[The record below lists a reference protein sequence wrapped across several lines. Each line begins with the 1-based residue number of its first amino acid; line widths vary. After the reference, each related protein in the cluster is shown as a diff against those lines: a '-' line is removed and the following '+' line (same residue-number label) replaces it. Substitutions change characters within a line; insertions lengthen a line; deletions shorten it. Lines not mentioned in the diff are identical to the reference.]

1 VNADKVIRQKARTAV
16 MLARRVAHVW
26 REEGTVPAAGALS
39 TALQGFLPWK
49 RRSDTVTSEFDQ
61 TNGVDTSGVVRIA
74 SMEISSPN
82 YLYARY
88 YKASNQQHFQSAM
101 AGLDIDHTK
110 YTFIDYGS
118 GKGLTLLLA
127 SHYPFRRIVGVEFGA
142 DLHRIAQ
149 RNIQNYK
156 SPDRRCL
163 AVESVC
169 GDAAEF
175 DPPAGP
181 LVCYFYDPFEPVVLQ
196 RVIETL
202 RKSHQQAPRPIMV
215 VYYGP
220 PKTSTLHAEAGP
232 REEIL
237 LGSGIL
243 RKVRTEDTLDVFETP
258 EVCQERAR
266 HARG

>member
-1 VNADKVIRQKARTAV
+1 

-26 REEGTVPAAGALS
+26 REEGPLPASRTLS

-49 RRSDTVTSEFDQ
+49 RRTDTVISEFDRA
-61 TNGVDTSGVVRIA
+61 NGVDTSGVVRIA
-74 SMEISSPN
+74 SMEITSPN

-88 YKASNQQHFQSAM
+88 YKASGQQHFQSAM
-101 AGLDIDHTK
+101 AGLDIDHAK
-110 YTFIDYGS
+110 YTFVDYGS

-149 RNIQNYK
+149 SNIVNYK
-156 SPDRRCL
+156 SPERRCH

-175 DPPAGP
+175 NPPAGP
-181 LVCYFYDPFEPVVLQ
+181 LVCYFYDPFEPVILQ
-196 RVIETL
+196 RVIESL
-202 RKSHQQAPRPIMV
+202 RQSHLQAPRPIIV
-215 VYYGP
+215 VYYGA

-237 LGSGIL
+237 LGCGIL
-243 RKVRTEDTLDVFETP
+243 SKVRTEDTLDVFESP
-258 EVCQERAR
+258 EVSQERVH